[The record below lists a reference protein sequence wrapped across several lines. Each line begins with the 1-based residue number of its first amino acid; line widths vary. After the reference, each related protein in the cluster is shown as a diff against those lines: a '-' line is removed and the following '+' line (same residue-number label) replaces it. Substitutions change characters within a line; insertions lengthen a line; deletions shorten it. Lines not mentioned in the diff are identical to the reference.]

1 MDSHHG
7 WVRLLCLCLPL
18 WKSTTL
24 LLTSASVCWDR
35 RRGVGTSDSPRGCGG
50 SFALDLKS
58 GLGSSFSPLLTDE
71 LEVRIDH
78 RAGEI
83 LCHQVSRSLGAL
95 HLSRFELVEILLL
108 LDPQRGDINMTEFV
122 GTFAIGY
129 R

>member
-24 LLTSASVCWDR
+24 CLTYASVCWDR
-35 RRGVGTSDSPRGCGG
+35 RRGVGTSDSPRCCGG

-78 RAGEI
+78 HAGEI
-83 LCHQVSRSLGAL
+83 LRHQVSRILGAL
-95 HLSRFELVEILLL
+95 HLSHFELVEILLCL
-108 LDPQRGDINMTEFV
+108 LYTSPSPRDRG
-122 GTFAIGY
+122 
-129 R
+129 